1 MAENVIVELIAR
13 LLSKIFGTRNERIL
27 AGFQP
32 VVEQVNS
39 LEEGLEKLS
48 DEALRAKTD
57 EFRKRLSDGEV
68 LDELLPEAFAVVRE
82 ASKRTTGMRHFDVQL
97 MGGIVLHQGTIAEM
111 ATGEGKTLVATLAA
125 YLNALERK
133 GVHIVTV
140 NDYLARRDR
149 EWMGP
154 IYELLGMTV
163 GVIQADMDNQARQ
176 EAYACDITY
185 GTNNE
190 FGFDYLR
197 DNMKLSVE
205 EQVQIARGLNYAIV
219 DEVDSIL
226 IDEARTPLIISGPAF
241 ETPNKYYEANRVV
254 ESLRRDRDYEV
265 KEKEH
270 TVVMSEEG
278 MARMHQLLGIK
289 SIYGE
294 DEETGDI
301 LSGDKTTEQMDWEH
315 FITQGLRAKELFQ
328 RDKDYIVTDDKEVVI
343 VDEFTGRL
351 MPGRTWSDGLHQ
363 AIEAKERLRIRDEN
377 QTLATITFQNFF
389 KLYNKIAGMTGT
401 AATEAVEFDKIYEL
415 DVVVVPTNKPLI
427 RYEYSDIVFLTE
439 KEKFTAVADEIAET
453 HKEGRPLL
461 VGTLSIEKSERL
473 SSMLKRRGI
482 DHEVLNAKHHARE
495 AEIVAKAGQM
505 NHVTIATNMAGRG
518 TDIVLGEGV
527 AALQGLHVIG
537 TERHDAR
544 RIDNQ
549 LRGRAG
555 RQGDPGSSRFYV
567 SLEDDLMRIFASD
580 RVKSIL
586 ERVGMEEGQ
595 QIESR
600 MVTRAIEK
608 AQKRVEEH
616 NFAIRKNLLEYDE
629 VMNKQRTIIY
639 GQRQQIL
646 RGEGLK
652 EFIQKMIEDR
662 AVYAVDTYLD
672 KNLNRDQW
680 DYRGLSDWARKK
692 FGIEIVPDELS
703 GKEPGDVEEFLY
715 GKAVERLDYREKT
728 IGADEMR
735 QIEKYVLLQAIDTK
749 WKDHLWA
756 MDHLKSGIGL
766 RSFAQK
772 DPKIEYIKTGEQY
785 FYEMM
790 DAIREEVTNY
800 IFKVRLG
807 KSAEEEMSGLWN
819 IKSLVHSDFKSF
831 ERQKEAAMAASHQSD
846 EVREPF
852 VRKSRKVGRN
862 EPCPCGSGKK
872 YKYCCGG
879 K

>member
-1 MAENVIVELIAR
+1 MAENIIVEIISK
-13 LLSKIFGTRNERIL
+13 LLSRIFGSRNDRIL
-27 AGFQP
+27 RGMQP
-32 VVEQVNS
+32 VVEQINS
-39 LEEGLEKLS
+39 LEKGLEKLS
-48 DEALRAKTD
+48 DQALRAKTD
-57 EFRKRLSDGEV
+57 EFRLRLSEGQT

-82 ASKRTTGMRHFDVQL
+82 ASKRTTTLRHFDVQL
-97 MGGIVLHQGTIAEM
+97 VGGIVLHQGKIAEM

-125 YLNALERK
+125 YLNALEGK
-133 GVHIVTV
+133 GVHIITV

-149 EWMGP
+149 DWMGP
-154 IYELLGMTV
+154 IYEFLGMTV
-163 GVIQADMDNQARQ
+163 GVIQADMDNQARK

-197 DNMKLSVE
+197 DNMKLSIE
-205 EQVQIARGLNYAIV
+205 EQVQIARGLNYGII

-241 ETPNKYYEANRVV
+241 ETPNKYYEANRVA
-254 ESLRRDRDYEV
+254 ESLSRGRDYEV

-270 TVVMSEEG
+270 TVLLTEEG
-278 MARMHQLLGIK
+278 MGRMHSLLGIK

-294 DEETGDI
+294 DEGVDEI
-301 LSGDKTTEQMDWEH
+301 LTGDKTTEEMDWEH
-315 FITQGLRAKELFQ
+315 FITQGLRAKELFEK
-328 RDKDYIVTDDKEVVI
+328 DKDYIVTDDKEVVI

-363 AIEAKERLRIRDEN
+363 AIEAKERLKIREEN

-401 AATEAVEFDKIYEL
+401 AITEAVEFDKIYGL
-415 DVVVVPTNKPLI
+415 DVVVIPPNRPLV
-427 RYEYSDIVFLTE
+427 RTSHPDVVFLTE
-439 KEKFTAVADEIAET
+439 KEKFEAVANEIVEM
-453 HKEGRPLL
+453 HKAGRPLL

-473 SSMLKRRGI
+473 SKMLKRRGI
-482 DHEVLNAKHHARE
+482 EHEVLNAKYHARE
-495 AEIVAKAGQM
+495 AEIIAKAGQM
-505 NHVTIATNMAGRG
+505 GHVTIATNMAGRG

-527 AALQGLHVIG
+527 AELGGLHVLG

-580 RVKSIL
+580 RVKAIL
-586 ERVGMEEGQ
+586 ERVGMGDGQ
-595 QIESR
+595 QIESK

-616 NFAIRKNLLEYDE
+616 NFSIRKHLLEYDE
-629 VMNKQRTIIY
+629 VMNKQRKVIY
-639 GQRQQIL
+639 GQRQRIL
-646 RGEGLK
+646 REEGLK
-652 EFIQKMIEDR
+652 DVILKMIEDR
-662 AVYAVDTYLD
+662 VVYAVDAYLN
-672 KNLNRDQW
+672 KNLSKDQW
-680 DYRGLSDWARKK
+680 DYQGLSEWTKKK
-692 FGIEIVPDELS
+692 FGLLVSAEELS
-703 GKEPGDVEEFLY
+703 TKSPGEIEELLY
-715 GKAVERLDYREKT
+715 EKAVARLEQREKA
-728 IGADEMR
+728 IGPEEMR
-735 QIEKYVLLQAIDTK
+735 QLEKYVLLQAIDSK

-772 DPKIEYIKTGEQY
+772 DPKIEYIKTGEEY
-785 FYEMM
+785 FHEMM
-790 DAIREEVTNY
+790 DGIREEVTNY

-807 KSAEEEMSGLWN
+807 RSLEEEMAGLWN
-819 IKSLVHSDFKSF
+819 IGSLVHSDYRSF
-831 ERQKEAAMAASHQSD
+831 DKQREAAMAASHRS
-846 EVREPF
+846 EEAREPF
-852 VRKSRKVGRN
+852 VRKTKKVGRN
-862 EPCPCGSGKK
+862 EPCPCGSGRK
-872 YKYCCGG
+872 YKHCCGR